1 MWWCCYFGRNNGS
14 GDVQQGSLEITEPE
28 KLGLRLTMD
37 DGMERYGRAS
47 GI

>member
-1 MWWCCYFGRNNGS
+1 VELLLCRS
-14 GDVQQGSLEITEPE
+14 DKSDVQQGSLEIAEAE